1 MTSNRNCHYPLQ
13 QNSALIFCL
22 LAAFLPLGSTLGVIF
37 SWCIFPIF
45 SIIITMLY
53 SRRFQLRGVLFFF
66 FAIIILISN
75 YFIVVQYVDF
85 NKKLEFNLF
94 LAIIGC
100 FYVSISLFSVRLN
113 FPSLI
118 KAIDK
123 VLFVNL
129 VLFFIQFIA
138 YYALHF
144 KIDYSLMTGG
154 IGTRNDYGSIFRASG
169 IFNEPAEYSSAMAV
183 LVTIRYLISSKIKK
197 LHYISLLTML
207 LSFSFVGV
215 FQAVAI
221 FFIVNFGKIKRNPIY
236 IFPIAIVLCVVFFAF
251 HDLFI
256 QRYDAFM
263 LGNDGSNN
271 TKIDTLNFFINNP
284 DYLYG
289 GAGLIGYDP
298 ETMPLFMQGLYD
310 VTFFGS
316 CITVFGVYIGGLL
329 SLIMIIFLLLHY
341 KKSEILIILVCL
353 AKINV
358 MIYASYW
365 FFIIAIFIIPKLR
378 KDI

>member
-13 QNSALIFCL
+13 QNNALTFCL
-22 LAAFLPLGSTLGVIF
+22 LAAFLPLGSTFGVIF

-45 SIIITMLY
+45 SIITTVLH
-53 SRRFQLRGVLFFF
+53 SRRFQRRGILFFF
-66 FAIIILISN
+66 FSIIILISN
-75 YFIVVQYVDF
+75 YFITVQYVDF

-113 FPSLI
+113 FFSLI

-129 VLFFIQFIA
+129 VLFSIQFIA

-144 KIDYSLMTGG
+144 KIDYSQMTGG

-236 IFPIAIVLCVVFFAF
+236 IFPIVIVLCVVFL
-251 HDLFI
+251 H
-256 QRYDAFM
+256 FM
-263 LGNDGSNN
+263 
-271 TKIDTLNFFINNP
+271 T
-284 DYLYG
+284 YLYKDMMHLCLEMM
-289 GAGLIGYDP
+289 GA
-298 ETMPLFMQGLYD
+298 
-310 VTFFGS
+310 
-316 CITVFGVYIGGLL
+316 
-329 SLIMIIFLLLHY
+329 IIQ
-341 KKSEILIILVCL
+341 K
-353 AKINV
+353 
-358 MIYASYW
+358 
-365 FFIIAIFIIPKLR
+365 
-378 KDI
+378 